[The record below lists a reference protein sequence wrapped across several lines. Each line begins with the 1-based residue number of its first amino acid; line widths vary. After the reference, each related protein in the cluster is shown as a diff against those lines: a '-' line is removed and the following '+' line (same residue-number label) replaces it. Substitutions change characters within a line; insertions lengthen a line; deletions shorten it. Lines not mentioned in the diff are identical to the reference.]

1 MSSTSARKAKVRE
14 WIERVRPGCFVYAD
28 EMLVIENAHRAFV
41 DAGHECSPSEFRFA
55 LHCLGLKVEPH
66 TGGCRLLLDNKVA

>member
-1 MSSTSARKAKVRE
+1 MNITAQVAK

-41 DAGHECSPSEFRFA
+41 DAGHECGLSEFRFA
-55 LHCLGLKVEPH
+55 LRCLGLKIEQHPG
-66 TGGCRLLLDNKVA
+66 GGCLLTLDPKVA

>member
-1 MSSTSARKAKVRE
+1 MNITDQVAK
-14 WIERVRPGCFVYAD
+14 WIERVRPGVFVYRD
-28 EMLVIENAHRAFV
+28 PETCFENAHRAFV

-66 TGGCRLLLDNKVA
+66 TGGCRLVLDHKVA